1 MKKVLVIYYSQSGQ
15 LTDIV
20 RSALKPLE
28 KNPDVSVCYEALR
41 PRKPFPFPWTALE
54 FCDVFPE
61 SVEDIPC
68 ELEPFG
74 FKADEDFDLIIL
86 AYQVWYLSPSIPVTA
101 FLSSPE
107 ARRVVSG
114 RPVLTLIGCRNMWLL
129 AHERVKARL
138 RDMGGKLAGNIVLSD
153 RTSNLIGVITI
164 AFWMLTGK
172 KERFLNLFPLPGVS
186 DQDIRDAERFGE
198 LILESLANEKAAL
211 NQSLLNQH
219 GAVTVNP
226 TYLIFE
232 KRIIRIFKVW
242 SKFILRKGAQG
253 DPRRRPRVRLFLAY
267 LLFAITFFA
276 PLSTL
281 ASGLIQIFRRK
292 QIREQVM
299 YFSQNG
305 PGD

>member
-1 MKKVLVIYYSQSGQ
+1 MKKILVIYYSQSGQ

-28 KNPDVSVCYEALR
+28 KNPNISVCYEALK
-41 PRKPFPFPWTALE
+41 PGNPFPFPWTTLE

-61 SVEDIPC
+61 SVEDITC
-68 ELEPFG
+68 ELEPFA
-74 FKADEDFDLIIL
+74 FNADEDFDLIIL
-86 AYQVWYLSPSIPVTA
+86 AYQVWYLSPSIPVAT
-101 FLSSPE
+101 FLKSPE
-107 ARRVVSG
+107 ARLVMRG

-129 AHERVKARL
+129 AHERVKTRL
-138 RDMGGKLAGNIVLSD
+138 HDMGARLAGNIVLAD

-186 DQDIRDAERFGE
+186 DQDISDAERFGT
-198 LILESLANEKAAL
+198 LILESLENGKTEL
-211 NQSLLNQH
+211 SQSLLNQH
-219 GAVTVNP
+219 EAVTVNP
-226 TYLIFE
+226 GYLIFE

-242 SKFILRKGAQG
+242 SKFILRKGEQG
-253 DPRRRPRVRLFLAY
+253 DPGRRPRVRLFLAY

-292 QIREQVM
+292 QIREQM
-299 YFSQNG
+299 RYFSQNEL
-305 PGD
+305 GD